1 MDTFIT
7 QVGSTITSLATSFAT
22 ALGNLS
28 DCLFTKASEGGAI
41 TGLSTLG
48 MIVAVGIGL
57 SLLGSVVAIFRRFLP
72 RGR

>member
-1 MDTFIT
+1 MDNFIT
-7 QVGSTITSLATSFAT
+7 QVGSTITSLASDFAT

-28 DCLFTKASEGGAI
+28 DCLFIKGAEGAI

>member
-1 MDTFIT
+1 MDTFIA
-7 QVGSTITSLATSFAT
+7 QVGSTITSLATSFAE

-28 DCLFTKASEGGAI
+28 DCLFTKAAEGGAI